1 MSAADHEIRPAMWP
15 GKCCS
20 LTVRHPTRCY
30 ASTNHRGRRAV
41 YLAVCSKRVTL
52 PGKMWIGPDSK
63 RMVAELTK
71 RLDVKRPSIRGPG
84 DMIGIPL
91 PNILD

>member
-63 RMVAELTK
+63 RMAGGT
-71 RLDVKRPSIRGPG
+71 DQAAGC
-84 DMIGIPL
+84 
-91 PNILD
+91 